1 MERKR
6 GMSQNSEAIVRTIGL
21 QKRFGAITAVR
32 DLNLELRPGE
42 ILGFLGPNGSGKST
56 TIAMVLGLVAP
67 TAGQIELFGKPLQDC
82 GPAEFR
88 RVGAVLE
95 NPPLYRFLSGRDN
108 LEVLARLLEVDSNR
122 IDELLGLVGL
132 GERASSKVNEYSQG
146 MKQRLSMA
154 AALLADPELLVLDEP
169 TNGMDPSGMLEFREL
184 IGEMGS
190 RGKAVFLSSH
200 LLHEVQQVSTRVAII
215 KEGDVLA
222 QGQVEE
228 LLGRRSVLQIRVSQA
243 QEALALIKELEW
255 VRSVSAEGDLL
266 LVETPQERVS
276 DISAV
281 LAQKGIFPSELRF
294 REDTLESF
302 FQEVTQESE
311 EGGS

>member
-1 MERKR
+1 
-6 GMSQNSEAIVRTIGL
+6 
-21 QKRFGAITAVR
+21 
-32 DLNLELRPGE
+32 
-42 ILGFLGPNGSGKST
+42 
-56 TIAMVLGLVAP
+56 MVLGLVTP
-67 TAGQIELFGKPLQDC
+67 TAGRVELFGKPLQDC

-88 RVGAVLE
+88 QVGAVLE
-95 NPPLYRFLSGRDN
+95 NPPLYPFLSGRDN
-108 LEVLARLLEVDSNR
+108 LEVLARLLEVDRNHV
-122 IDELLGLVGL
+122 DELLGLVGL
-132 GERASSKVNEYSQG
+132 AERAHSKISEYSQG

-169 TNGMDPSGMLEFREL
+169 TNGMDPAGMLEFREL
-184 IGEMGS
+184 IEEMGR

-228 LLGRRSVLQIRVSQA
+228 LLGQRSVLQIRVSQP
-243 QEALALIKELEW
+243 QTALALIEGLEW
-255 VRSVSAEGDLL
+255 VKSVSAEGDLL
-266 LVETPQERVS
+266 LVDTPRERVS

-294 REDTLESF
+294 REDTLEDF
-302 FQEVTQESE
+302 FHEVTQESE
-311 EGGS
+311 ERGP

>member
-1 MERKR
+1 
-6 GMSQNSEAIVRTIGL
+6 MSHNSEAILRTVSL
-21 QKRFGAITAVR
+21 QKRFGTITAVR

-56 TIAMVLGLVAP
+56 TIGMVLGLVAP
-67 TAGQIELFGKPLQDC
+67 TAGQVELFGKPLQDC

-88 RVGAVLE
+88 QVGAVLE
-95 NPPLYRFLSGRDN
+95 NPPLYPFLSGRDN
-108 LEVLARLLEVDSNR
+108 LEVLARLLEVDRNR
-122 IDELLGLVGL
+122 VDELLGLVGL
-132 GERASSKVNEYSQG
+132 AERAHSKISEYSQG

-169 TNGMDPSGMLEFREL
+169 TNGMDPAGMLEFREL
-184 IGEMGS
+184 IGEMGR

-228 LLGRRSVLQIRVSQA
+228 LLGQRSVLQIRVSQP
-243 QEALALIKELEW
+243 QTALALIEGLEW
-255 VRSVSAEGDLL
+255 VKSVSAEGDLL
-266 LVETPQERVS
+266 LVDTPRERVS

-294 REDTLESF
+294 REDTLEDF
-302 FQEVTQESE
+302 FHEVTQESE
-311 EGGS
+311 ERGP